1 MLSALTVLPCFQQWF
16 QSPVLTMWQ
25 YFTQRHTS
33 KNQSCLL
40 NKSRVYIKLGPVWK
54 TLMLK
59 ETFCGRTMTALAAGY
74 SHFTPPTHPPTTTPT
89 SSMSNWEHRDFGA
102 TVILPLCPPALSTG
116 VISASTQP
124 GFYLFFF
131 LFFSFLLLHRENKCL
146 TYCTNIIQLAT
157 QECAH
162 IWPATV
168 CVCLQSPFILQ

>member
-74 SHFTPPTHPPTTTPT
+74 SHFTPPAPQTTPRPPPPPLLCLIESIET
-89 SSMSNWEHRDFGA
+89 LVPQWFCLCVLQRSLLEWF
-102 TVILPLCPPALSTG
+102 LPPHSQAFIYS
-116 VISASTQP
+116 
-124 GFYLFFF
+124 F
-131 LFFSFLLLHRENKCL
+131 FFSFLSFSYTVKISVWL
-146 TYCTNIIQLAT
+146 TVQI
-157 QECAH
+157 
-162 IWPATV
+162 
-168 CVCLQSPFILQ
+168 